1 MIRVL
6 SAAAI
11 AVFASS
17 AASAAPAKCSSLHK
31 DISSMGQQLQGLVV
45 KQTKLAEQITVHD
58 DARVSAEQDL
68 SMSGMDASV
77 DSADVLKVKISENS
91 TAATLKREELNSVNV
106 ELLALNDKY
115 NGVVTEF
122 NKECVK

>member
-1 MIRVL
+1 
-6 SAAAI
+6 
-11 AVFASS
+11 
-17 AASAAPAKCSSLHK
+17 
-31 DISSMGQQLQGLVV
+31 MGQQLQGLVV

-68 SMSGMDASV
+68 SMSGMDATV

>member
-1 MIRVL
+1 
-6 SAAAI
+6 
-11 AVFASS
+11 
-17 AASAAPAKCSSLHK
+17 
-31 DISSMGQQLQGLVV
+31 MGQQLQGLVV

-77 DSADVLKVKISENS
+77 DSADVLKAKISENS
-91 TAATLKREELNSVNV
+91 AAATLKRDELNSVNV